1 MILLIRILE
10 KVLIV
15 YFSIYFIF
23 DFFLFVS
30 ALFSFK
36 KNKKASI
43 HSQND
48 YRDHSISIIVPAYNE
63 EVSILSCLH
72 MLSEL
77 DYPDVEIIVVNDGSK
92 DGTYKKV
99 TKQFV
104 FGNDLKDS
112 IDEQLKTK
120 KIKCAYK
127 ENTGKIIF
135 IDKENGG
142 KADAINAGIN
152 YSTKKYICT
161 IDADS
166 ILDGQALKKVV
177 KPLFKPETLV
187 SGGQLAAANDIK
199 IVHNRVVSA
208 KMPRNIWVLWQV
220 IEYIKS
226 FMISR
231 LSLSKINSL
240 LVMSGAFSLYR
251 REDLMKV
258 GGFLTAHNN
267 HPYIMETIGSGR
279 QTVCED
285 MEIVVRLVRYYKEKK
300 LKGKAVF
307 IPQPVCW
314 TEVPD
319 NPLNLYKQ
327 RVRWH
332 LGLAETLRI
341 HGDMMFEPKYGVV
354 GLIALP
360 YYLLFELFSP
370 VLKIVALLF
379 VIVASIF
386 HLINTGWVTLLLISI
401 LLTTAIITST
411 ITVFIENWSEKQ
423 ATSNRDALRYKT
435 FSDWLWILSLAIV
448 GDFSFAFFRTY
459 AQFMGLINF
468 VRKKSEWN
476 KFERR
481 GIQMADHVKP

>member
-1 MILLIRILE
+1 MILLIRVLE
-10 KVLIV
+10 KVLII

-23 DFFLFVS
+23 DFFLFIS

-36 KNKKASI
+36 KNKTSV
-43 HSQND
+43 STEDD
-48 YRDHSISIIVPAYNE
+48 YQDHSISIIVPAYNE
-63 EVSILSCLH
+63 EVSIISCLH

-92 DGTYKKV
+92 DETYKKIIDH
-99 TKQFV
+99 FL
-104 FGNDLKDS
+104 FGMDSKDLAN
-112 IDEQLKTK
+112 ELLKTK
-120 KIKCAYK
+120 MIKCVYK
-127 ENTGKIIF
+127 DTGKIIF

-177 KPLFKPETLV
+177 KPLFKADTLV

-199 IVHNRVVSA
+199 IVHNHVVSA
-208 KMPRNIWVLWQV
+208 KMPKNIWVLWQV

-258 GGFLTAHNN
+258 GGFLTAHND
-267 HPYIMETIGSGR
+267 HPYIMSTIGSGR

-285 MEIVVRLVRYYKEKK
+285 MEIVVRLIRYYSEKK

-319 NPLNLYKQ
+319 TPLNLYKQ

-332 LGLAETLRI
+332 LGLAETLKI
-341 HGDMMFEPKYGVV
+341 HGHMMFEPAYGVV

-379 VIVASIF
+379 LIAASTLQ
-386 HLINTGWVTLLLISI
+386 LINTGWVLLLLISI

-411 ITVFIENWSEKQ
+411 ITVFIENWSERQ
-423 ATSNRDALRYKT
+423 AASNRDALRYKT
-435 FSDWLWILSLAIV
+435 FSDWLWILSLAII

-459 AQFMGLINF
+459 AQFMGLVNF
-468 VRKKSEWN
+468 VRRKSEWN

-481 GIQMADHVKP
+481 GIQMADGIKQP

>member
-1 MILLIRILE
+1 MILLIRVLE
-10 KVLIV
+10 KVLII

-23 DFFLFVS
+23 DFFLFIS

-36 KNKKASI
+36 KKKASV
-43 HSQND
+43 HLQGD
-48 YRDHSISIIVPAYNE
+48 YQDHSISIIVPAYNE
-63 EVSILSCLH
+63 EVSIISCLH

-99 TKQFV
+99 TDHFL
-104 FGNDLKDS
+104 FGKDS
-112 IDEQLKTK
+112 KDSANEVLRTK
-120 KIKCAYK
+120 KIKCVCN
-127 ENTGKIIF
+127 ESTGKIIF

-177 KPLFKPETLV
+177 EPLFKADTLV

-199 IVHNRVVSA
+199 IIHNQVVSA
-208 KMPRNIWVLWQV
+208 KMPKNIWVLWQV

-258 GGFLTAHNN
+258 GGFLTAHND
-267 HPYIMETIGSGR
+267 HPYIMSTIGSGR

-285 MEIVVRLVRYYKEKK
+285 MEIVVRLIRYYSEKK

-319 NPLNLYKQ
+319 TPSNLYKQ

-332 LGLAETLRI
+332 LGLAETLKI
-341 HGDMMFEPKYGVV
+341 HGHMMFEPAYGVV

-370 VLKIVALLF
+370 VLKIVAFLF
-379 VIVASIF
+379 LIAASTLQ
-386 HLINTGWVTLLLISI
+386 LINTGWVLLLLISI

-411 ITVFIENWSEKQ
+411 ITVFIENWSERQ

-435 FSDWLWILSLAIV
+435 FSDWIWILSLAII

-459 AQFMGLINF
+459 AQFMGLVNF
-468 VRKKSEWN
+468 VRRKSEWN

-481 GIQMADHVKP
+481 GIQMADGIKP